1 MPRLWRGL
9 EKPETPETLGQQ
21 IRKSMRYSLEIRK
34 FIYSQYFFGGLR
46 IALGVSLPAILMLT
60 VFHNRELGFTIA
72 TGALGASVVD
82 MPGPLKYKHNEMLAC
97 TVIGFLSALA
107 TGIASANAVTL
118 WLTVVPLTFVLSL
131 VVVYGNRWPQ
141 ISFATLFMMI
151 VTLEEHF
158 TPMQA
163 LINASW
169 ILLGGLWYTYW
180 ATFVSR
186 LLVYRIERQALAES
200 VFRCAEYLLARSA
213 FYDLDANLDE
223 CYRKLIEN
231 QIAAVERQDAARD
244 IVLRN
249 LPKLRSG
256 KLDARRVMLFNL
268 FINVVDLHE
277 MFVGAHTDY
286 PLVRNTF
293 GGQDIL
299 IFYRDL
305 MRKTA
310 LDLEDIGLAVL
321 QNRPARARIN
331 VKAELRAIEY
341 ELDQMRRHD
350 VPQKNPEAYSAV
362 SAAFRR
368 LWSAT
373 RLIDKMRRQTRH
385 DPSITETVIR
395 VDPTLSRFV
404 SSRRV
409 PFMQIFSNL
418 TMASPSFR
426 HALRVTIAVGVGFWL
441 GRLLPLTNA
450 YWIVM
455 TTVIILKPGYS
466 LTKQRNVQRI
476 IGTAIGC
483 TACVGLILVVKDP
496 HVLLVAMFAC
506 MVMSYSLLLFNYTAS
521 VVFTSAYVLL
531 MLHLLAP
538 GGMRLI
544 GERAIDTAVGCAI
557 AIAASHLFPYW
568 EYRLMGKQ
576 VRDMIGA
583 MRSYLE
589 ASWWWTGKPSAQTE
603 VKSTADVNLFADANA
618 GTAQAAMTAL
628 ARMEAGE
635 TSTSVANEDGDGL
648 SLVVSN
654 QATASAETAATA
666 ETVVSNGSNAAG
678 IAHNEIGADFDRQAA
693 AASAMDTSGEA
704 QPPAPTEPV
713 DGPDRRFAGVAAD
726 TRAGATAKTSNQPA
740 IAEMS
745 SNTSSDRPPAAS
757 KKKPATGESATATAI
772 SGASAAAAIAAEALD
787 SDFRYRLA
795 RKNVHIAFAN
805 LGQAFQRMMLEPKA
819 QQKFVPELNDL
830 LIRSHV
836 LASQITAAGPLLQSV
851 GKSAA
856 GHAAQPVQRAL
867 TVIRDNLTQAQDGV
881 PAPEDQAE
889 QSKLLTRELDSMV
902 VGAERAEDIPVDA
915 VQDLKL
921 LAHQCKQMLT
931 ASLLIRKDAS
941 LINLPE

>member
-1 MPRLWRGL
+1 
-9 EKPETPETLGQQ
+9 
-21 IRKSMRYSLEIRK
+21 MRYSLEIRK

-46 IALGVSLPAILMLT
+46 IALGVSLPAILMLL

-82 MPGPLKYKHNEMLAC
+82 MPGPLKYKHNEMMAC
-97 TVIGFLSALA
+97 SVIGFLSALA
-107 TGIASANAVTL
+107 TGIASPNVVTL
-118 WLTVVPLTFVLSL
+118 WFTVVPLTFVLSL
-131 VVVYGNRWPQ
+131 IVVYGNRWPQ

-158 TPMQA
+158 TPLQA

-169 ILLGGLWYTYW
+169 LLLGGLWYTYW
-180 ATFVSR
+180 ATLVSR
-186 LLVYRIERQALAES
+186 WLVYRIEQQALAES
-200 VFRCAEYLLARSA
+200 VFSCAEYLLARTD
-213 FYDLDANLDE
+213 FYDIGSPIDG
-223 CYRKLIEN
+223 CYRNLIEK

-249 LPKLRSG
+249 LPKLRTG
-256 KLDARRVMLFNL
+256 KLDGRRTMLFNL

-277 MFVGAHTDY
+277 IFVGAHTDY

-293 GGQDIL
+293 GGADIL
-299 IFYRDL
+299 VFYRDL
-305 MRKTA
+305 MRKAA

-331 VKAELRAIEY
+331 LKAELRAIEY
-341 ELDQMRRHD
+341 ELDQMRKHD

-368 LWSAT
+368 IWSGT
-373 RLIDKMRRQTRH
+373 RLIDKMRRHTRH
-385 DPSITETVIR
+385 DAGASDTEIR
-395 VDPTLSRFV
+395 VDKALSRFV

-426 HALRVTIAVGVGFWL
+426 HALRVTIAVGVGFWV

-466 LTKQRNVQRI
+466 LTKQRNTQRI

-483 TACVGLILVVKDP
+483 TASVALILSVKDP
-496 HVLLVAMFAC
+496 HLLLVVMFAC

-538 GGMRLI
+538 GNLHMI
-544 GERAIDTAVGCAI
+544 GERALDTAVGCAI

-568 EYRLMGKQ
+568 EYRLMGKL
-576 VRDMIGA
+576 VDDMLA
-583 MRSYLE
+583 ATRHYLE
-589 ASWWWTGKPSAQTE
+589 ASWWWSGKPAAHMEAKSAVE
-603 VKSTADVNLFADANA
+603 ANVFADAD
-618 GTAQAAMTAL
+618 AAAAEL
-628 ARMEAGE
+628 A
-635 TSTSVANEDGDGL
+635 TVA
-648 SLVVSN
+648 SMP
-654 QATASAETAATA
+654 ATAPAPAPAVAPAPMARAAAASEKPPKTMLGESTAATA
-666 ETVVSNGSNAAG
+666 N
-678 IAHNEIGADFDRQAA
+678 
-693 AASAMDTSGEA
+693 
-704 QPPAPTEPV
+704 
-713 DGPDRRFAGVAAD
+713 
-726 TRAGATAKTSNQPA
+726 
-740 IAEMS
+740 
-745 SNTSSDRPPAAS
+745 
-757 KKKPATGESATATAI
+757 
-772 SGASAAAAIAAEALD
+772 SGASAAATVAASALD

-830 LIRSHV
+830 LLRSHI
-836 LASQITAAGPLLQSV
+836 LASQITAAAPLLQSV
-851 GKSAA
+851 NNAETSSTT
-856 GHAAQPVQRAL
+856 QPVQRAL
-867 TVIRDNLTQAQDGV
+867 SVIRENLAQAQDGMA
-881 PAPEDQAE
+881 APDDQAE
-889 QSKLLTRELDSMV
+889 QTKQLTRELDSMV
-902 VGAERAEDIPVDA
+902 VSAEHAVDVSGDA
-915 VQDLKL
+915 LHDLKL
-921 LAHQCKQMLT
+921 LAHQCKQMIV
-931 ASLLIRKDAS
+931 ASFLIRKDAS
-941 LINLPE
+941 LINLPD

>member
-1 MPRLWRGL
+1 
-9 EKPETPETLGQQ
+9 
-21 IRKSMRYSLEIRK
+21 MRYSLEIRK

-163 LINASW
+163 LVNASW

-186 LLVYRIERQALAES
+186 SLVYRIERQALAES
-200 VFRCAEYLLARSA
+200 MFSCAEYLLARSA

-293 GGQDIL
+293 GGADIL

-350 VPQKNPEAYSAV
+350 LPQKNPEAYSAV

-373 RLIDKMRRQTRH
+373 RFIDKMRRRTRH

-583 MRSYLE
+583 MRNYLE
-589 ASWWWTGKPSAQTE
+589 ASWWWTGKPAAQAEAKSSAD
-603 VKSTADVNLFADANA
+603 ANLFADANA
-618 GTAQAAMTAL
+618 GTAQAATAAL
-628 ARMEAGE
+628 ARVEAGE
-635 TSTSVANEDGDGL
+635 TEPATVGNASSNSASGDDDGPSSVARDRVTAL
-648 SLVVSN
+648 SVTKELN
-654 QATASAETAATA
+654 R
-666 ETVVSNGSNAAG
+666 GNAAG
-678 IAHNEIGADFDRQAA
+678 LASDEIVANLDKQAV
-693 AASAMDTSGEA
+693 AASAMTASGEA
-704 QPPAPTEPV
+704 QSPLPMKPA
-713 DGPDRRFAGVAAD
+713 DGPAQ
-726 TRAGATAKTSNQPA
+726 TLAGATAKTPDQPA
-740 IAEMS
+740 AAETS
-745 SNTSSDRPPAAS
+745 SNRPAAAS
-757 KKKPATGESATATAI
+757 KKKTVTGESAAATAI

-805 LGQAFQRMMLEPKA
+805 LAQAFQRMMLEPKA

-836 LASQITAAGPLLQSV
+836 LASQISAAGPLLQSV

-867 TVIRDNLTQAQDGV
+867 SVIRDNLTQAQDGV
-881 PAPEDQAE
+881 AAPEDQAE

-902 VGAERAEDIPVDA
+902 VGAERAEDIPADA

>member
-1 MPRLWRGL
+1 
-9 EKPETPETLGQQ
+9 
-21 IRKSMRYSLEIRK
+21 MRYSLEIRK

-385 DPSITETVIR
+385 DPGITETVIR

-426 HALRVTIAVGVGFWL
+426 HALRVTIAVGIGFWL

-583 MRSYLE
+583 MRNYLE
-589 ASWWWTGKPSAQTE
+589 ASWWWTGKPSAQAE
-603 VKSTADVNLFADANA
+603 AKSTADANLFADANA
-618 GTAQAAMTAL
+618 GTAQAATTAL
-628 ARMEAGE
+628 ARVEAGE
-635 TSTSVANEDGDGL
+635 TELAAAGNISPGTASEDGDGL
-648 SLVVSN
+648 SPVVSN
-654 QATASAETAATA
+654 QATASAETA
-666 ETVVSNGSNAAG
+666 VLNGSNAAG
-678 IAHNEIGADFDRQAA
+678 IANDEIAANFHRQAV
-693 AASAMDTSGEA
+693 AASANTFSEA
-704 QPPAPTEPV
+704 QPPAPVKPV
-713 DGPDRRFAGVAAD
+713 DGPAQ
-726 TRAGATAKTSNQPA
+726 TLAGATAKNSDQPA
-740 IAEMS
+740 VAE
-745 SNTSSDRPPAAS
+745 TSSSRPAAAS
-757 KKKPATGESATATAI
+757 KKKIATGESAAATAI

-819 QQKFVPELNDL
+819 HQKFVPELNDL

-902 VGAERAEDIPVDA
+902 VGAERAEDIPVDV

>member
-1 MPRLWRGL
+1 
-9 EKPETPETLGQQ
+9 
-21 IRKSMRYSLEIRK
+21 MRYSLEIRK

-163 LINASW
+163 LVNASW

-186 LLVYRIERQALAES
+186 SLVYRIERQALAES

-286 PLVRNTF
+286 PLVRNSF

-350 VPQKNPEAYSAV
+350 VPKKNPEAYSAV

-583 MRSYLE
+583 MRNYLE
-589 ASWWWTGKPSAQTE
+589 ASWWWTGKPAAQAE
-603 VKSTADVNLFADANA
+603 AKSTADANLFADANA
-618 GTAQAAMTAL
+618 GTAQAATAAL
-628 ARMEAGE
+628 ARVEAGE
-635 TSTSVANEDGDGL
+635 TELATAGNASFGLARGDNAKP
-648 SLVVSN
+648 SPVVSDR
-654 QATASAETAATA
+654 ATALAET
-666 ETVVSNGSNAAG
+666 EISNGSNVAGLANSEIAAS
-678 IAHNEIGADFDRQAA
+678 FDRQAV
-693 AASAMDTSGEA
+693 AASTMDTSSGEA
-704 QPPAPTEPV
+704 QSLAPVKQADVPAQTL
-713 DGPDRRFAGVAAD
+713 AS
-726 TRAGATAKTSNQPA
+726 ATARTPDQPA
-740 IAEMS
+740 VAETN
-745 SNTSSDRPPAAS
+745 SNRPVAAS
-757 KKKPATGESATATAI
+757 KKKTVTGESAAATAI

-902 VGAERAEDIPVDA
+902 VAAERAEDIPVDA